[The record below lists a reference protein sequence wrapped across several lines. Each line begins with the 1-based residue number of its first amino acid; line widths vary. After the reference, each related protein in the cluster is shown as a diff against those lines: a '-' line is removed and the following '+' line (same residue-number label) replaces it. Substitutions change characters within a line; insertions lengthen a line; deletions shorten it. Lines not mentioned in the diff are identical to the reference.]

1 MTDSWVAWYET
12 IIPAVILGGLSGTVH
27 LPHTCQA
34 ALAQCCSGSTP
45 ASAGCLW
52 DRGPI
57 TSRWGSLISIPG
69 PVKAT
74 QLCTA
79 ATILSGLAA
88 GLFKVIAFSYTDDR
102 QNKYSLFF
110 YWGAFGLL
118 HSCLICIVLPCFLLG
133 FLVYDVVRF
142 DCVVLQLIREKVE
155 GGRRRRWRRVEKDCS
170 QLRERKWW
178 LLLDIKEK
186 EENLTC
192 CWRSHPKKTQSS
204 FSVFYSLLNTWVK
217 LHLASA
223 YVQQCRLF
231 MQCLFVHD

>member
-1 MTDSWVAWYET
+1 MSCMIWD
-12 IIPAVILGGLSGTVH
+12 H
-27 LPHTCQA
+27 HTCCDPRWLVRYSTSA
-34 ALAQCCSGSTP
+34 AHMSGCISPVLLGLQCCSGSTP

-74 QLCTA
+74 RLCTA

-155 GGRRRRWRRVEKDCS
+155 GG
-170 QLRERKWW
+170 
-178 LLLDIKEK
+178 K
-186 EENLTC
+186 EEEVEEGWKRLQPTE
-192 CWRSHPKKTQSS
+192 RAEMMIAFRHQRKGGEPAMLLKIPPKENP
-204 FSVFYSLLNTWVK
+204 VV
-217 LHLASA
+217 
-223 YVQQCRLF
+223 LF
-231 MQCLFVHD
+231 CILQLIKYLSENAPR

>member
-12 IIPAVILGGLSGTVH
+12 IIPAVILSGLSGTVH

-34 ALAQCCSGSTP
+34 AFAPCCSGSTS

-52 DRGPI
+52 VRGPI
-57 TSRWGSLISIPG
+57 TSRWGSLISISG

-74 QLCTA
+74 RLSTA

-88 GLFKVIAFSYTDDR
+88 GLFKVIAFSHTF
-102 QNKYSLFF
+102 SFPSF

-142 DCVVLQLIREKVE
+142 DSVVLQLFREKVE
-155 GGRRRRWRRVEKDCS
+155 EQKGRWKWLPPTERAEMMIAFRHQRKRGEPAMLLIIPPHVFCVLQLIKYLSENAPRGGIRATVSTVYTVSLYSWLIRV
-170 QLRERKWW
+170 QL
-178 LLLDIKEK
+178 
-186 EENLTC
+186 
-192 CWRSHPKKTQSS
+192 
-204 FSVFYSLLNTWVK
+204 
-217 LHLASA
+217 
-223 YVQQCRLF
+223 
-231 MQCLFVHD
+231 

>member
-27 LPHTCQA
+27 LPRTCQA

-74 QLCTA
+74 RLCTA

-88 GLFKVIAFSYTDDR
+88 GLFKVIAFSYTGDR
-102 QNKYSLFF
+102 QNKYSPFFLLRGVWVVAQLFNMYCSSLF
-110 YWGAFGLL
+110 SFGLPGL
-118 HSCLICIVLPCFLLG
+118 WCRAFWLRG
-133 FLVYDVVRF
+133 FTAD
-142 DCVVLQLIREKVE
+142 
-155 GGRRRRWRRVEKDCS
+155 
-170 QLRERKWW
+170 
-178 LLLDIKEK
+178 
-186 EENLTC
+186 
-192 CWRSHPKKTQSS
+192 
-204 FSVFYSLLNTWVK
+204 
-217 LHLASA
+217 
-223 YVQQCRLF
+223 
-231 MQCLFVHD
+231 